1 MNSPVFPALV
11 ALLIG
16 VGIGVL
22 LFVPFVAVQYRRRGR
37 LTFRQMLLWAGFLVY
52 GIALWTYT
60 LLPLPDPSDI
70 YCVGA
75 QLHPF
80 QFVTDIGDFPAST
93 PGELLRNPAVRQVAL
108 NVALFAPLGFFLRAT
123 ARRGIVITTIAGF
136 TISLAI
142 EVTQLTGV
150 WGLYPCAYRFFD
162 VDDLIA
168 NTAGALLGGL
178 LSLALAPL
186 LTRSRS
192 DRSGP
197 QALTRRRR
205 ALGMFCDALLVWL
218 VGAATAAVIQGYRAV
233 FLDADLTQTEI
244 ADSAAV
250 LVPLV
255 GFGVITFITGRT
267 LGDMTVLI
275 RWEGG
280 IRPAPVRNLLR
291 YLFGIGGWQLLLIWM
306 PGLDNLFV
314 LASLIAVI
322 VMKSRGGFPG
332 LVSRAEPVDA
342 RH

>member
-1 MNSPVFPALV
+1 MNSPVLPALV
-11 ALLIG
+11 ALLVG
-16 VGIGVL
+16 AGIGVL

-37 LTFRQMLLWAGFLVY
+37 LTFRQTLLWAGFLVY

-70 YCVGA
+70 YCVGT

-80 QFVTDIGDFPAST
+80 QFLTDIGDYPAAT

-108 NVALFAPLGFFLRAT
+108 NVALFAPLGFFLRAV
-123 ARRGIVITTIAGF
+123 ARRGIVVTTIAGF
-136 TISLAI
+136 MISLAI

-150 WGLYPCAYRFFD
+150 WGLYSCAYRFFD

-168 NTAGALLGGL
+168 NTAGALLGSV
-178 LSLALAPL
+178 LSLALLPI
-186 LTRSRS
+186 LTRSRVV
-192 DRSGP
+192 RSGP
-197 QALTRRRR
+197 QPLTRRRR
-205 ALGMFCDALLVWL
+205 ALGIFCDALLVWL
-218 VGAATAAVIQGYRAV
+218 IGAVAAAAIEGYRAFFV
-233 FLDADLTQTEI
+233 DADLAQTEI

-250 LVPLV
+250 LVPLI
-255 GFGVITFITGRT
+255 GFGIITLVTGRT

-291 YLFGIGGWQLLLIWM
+291 YLFGIGGWQMLLIWM
-306 PGLDNLFV
+306 PGLDALFV
-314 LASLIAVI
+314 LASLIAII
-322 VMKSRGGFPG
+322 VMKSRGGLPG

-342 RH
+342 SG